1 MTPDKAPAFG
11 AKVFGIG
18 LSKTGTTSLYAA
30 LMQLGIRTVT
40 YRHLEAN
47 GLDDW
52 REGAFATDYLAD
64 VEAAT
69 DTPIPIYF
77 RELDEMYPG
86 SKFILTERPLLPWL
100 ESLGTQFINRTKEV
114 KGFRRDLRF
123 ATYGIAGFNAM
134 RFARIATEHSDAVR
148 AHFAGRPQD
157 LLVLNLFD
165 DEGWPELCRFLGHP
179 VPKTPFPN
187 VKPGFRAEL
196 AKIAP
201 DAPLLPFQVRK

>member
-1 MTPDKAPAFG
+1 MASDDMRAFG

-30 LMQLGIRTVT
+30 LMRLGIRTVT
-40 YRHLEAN
+40 YRHLEAA

-52 REGAFATDYLAD
+52 REGRFSTDYLAE

-69 DTPIPIYF
+69 DIPIPTYF
-77 RELDEMYPG
+77 RELDEIYPG
-86 SKFILTERPLLPWL
+86 SKFILTERPLVAWL
-100 ESLGTQFINRTKEV
+100 ESVGSQFLHRTKDV
-114 KGFRRDLRF
+114 TGFRRDMRF

-134 RFARIATEHSDAVR
+134 RFARIAVDHSDAVR

-165 DEGWPELCRFLGHP
+165 DQGWPELCGFLGHP
-179 VPKTPFPN
+179 VPRSPFPN
-187 VKPGFRAEL
+187 VSPGFRAEL
-196 AKIAP
+196 HSPAP
-201 DAPLLPFQVRK
+201 DAALLPFQVRR